1 MRVSQ
6 VMTRNAECIKPDASV
21 QEAAKRMKSLDVG
34 ALPVCDN
41 DRLVGVITDRDIA
54 VRSAAEGRD
63 PKADRVQAT
72 MTPELV
78 YCFEDEDAADAAR
91 RMQEKQVRRL
101 PVLNRDKRLVGIV
114 SLGDL
119 AVEAR
124 DDKLSGET
132 LERVSEPAKVKR

>member
-6 VMTRNAECIKPDASV
+6 VMTRNAECINPDASV

-54 VRSAAEGRD
+54 VRSVAEGRD
-63 PKADRVQAT
+63 PRADRVQAT

>member
-54 VRSAAEGRD
+54 VRSVAEGHD
-63 PKADRVQAT
+63 PKADRVQGT
-72 MTPELV
+72 MTPDLV

-91 RMQEKQVRRL
+91 RMQEKQIRRL

>member
-54 VRSAAEGRD
+54 VRSVAEGRD
-63 PKADRVQAT
+63 PKADRVQGT
-72 MTPELV
+72 MTPDLV

-91 RMQEKQVRRL
+91 RMQEKQIRRL

-119 AVEAR
+119 AVEAH

-132 LERVSEPAKVKR
+132 LERVSEPAQVKR

>member
-78 YCFEDEDAADAAR
+78 YCYEDEDAADAAR